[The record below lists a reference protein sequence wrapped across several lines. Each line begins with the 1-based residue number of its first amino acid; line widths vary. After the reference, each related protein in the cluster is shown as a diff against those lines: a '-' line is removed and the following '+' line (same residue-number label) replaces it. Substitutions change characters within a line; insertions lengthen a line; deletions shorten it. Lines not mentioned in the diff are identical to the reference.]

1 MAPRGP
7 SFSGA
12 CGHSR
17 RLFMCIR
24 LANLSIFTILVTS
37 SLSLEGI
44 KRSHNKIQAVASYV
58 RKTSKVVEAT
68 LLDFG
73 YVALARENT
82 DAADASRA
90 ANADKYVANNPV
102 KL

>member
-1 MAPRGP
+1 MLDG
-7 SFSGA
+7 F
-12 CGHSR
+12 
-17 RLFMCIR
+17 
-24 LANLSIFTILVTS
+24 
-37 SLSLEGI
+37 
-44 KRSHNKIQAVASYV
+44 QV